1 MVRSCVLAVVF
12 AALAAPVAWAQFTV
26 PVARPTPETLFRNQ
40 CATCHALNASDP
52 PRQGPNLAGVID
64 RKAGSV
70 PDFKY
75 SAGFANADFN
85 WDDQRLDA
93 YLTNPQAI
101 IPGAVMPYRQA
112 NAETRKSI
120 ISYLEGQH

>member
-1 MVRSCVLAVVF
+1 MVRTCGLGIVF
-12 AALAAPVAWAQFTV
+12 AVIAV
-26 PVARPTPETLFRNQ
+26 PVALAQFPVPAAKPTPDILFRNQ
-40 CATCHALNASDP
+40 CATCHSLNASDP
-52 PRQGPNLAGVID
+52 PRQGPNLAGVIG

-70 PDFKY
+70 PEFKY

-93 YLTNPQAI
+93 YLTNPQAV

-112 NAETRKSI
+112 NADTRKSI
-120 ISYLEGQH
+120 ISYLEAQH